1 MRAASVLCGLALAS
15 AWRGPQPR
23 VRPLTLRR
31 AAPAAPPAPVA
42 AAGNKVQKR
51 LIALLSFNAGVADV
65 VLFKK
70 HGCFATMMT
79 GNLIK
84 GTCALVDAKWADAR
98 FFGSMIL
105 SYLAG
110 CSGQRILDQRATPRT
125 KSRVIALATFLL
137 FRCSDVFGG
146 ASARRG
152 ALWLAAGFG
161 LVNAVSVDVLL
172 TITWMLT
179 IHMQKLT
186 NYATDAVGLSGAK
199 AKASAKF
206 GPVLRRSC
214 VVLALF
220 AAGVG
225 AGHYFC
231 EACLNMTGFSSLFG
245 AWYALIVLSHDQ
257 GRVGLDSL
265 GKALLLNKNA
275 NPGLL
280 DE

>member
-1 MRAASVLCGLALAS
+1 MSS
-15 AWRGPQPR
+15 TQ
-23 VRPLTLRR
+23 
-31 AAPAAPPAPVA
+31 
-42 AAGNKVQKR
+42 
-51 LIALLSFNAGVADV
+51 
-65 VLFKK
+65 
-70 HGCFATMMT
+70 
-79 GNLIK
+79 
-84 GTCALVDAKWADAR
+84 
-98 FFGSMIL
+98 
-105 SYLAG
+105 
-110 CSGQRILDQRATPRT
+110 
-125 KSRVIALATFLL
+125 
-137 FRCSDVFGG
+137 
-146 ASARRG
+146 
-152 ALWLAAGFG
+152 
-161 LVNAVSVDVLL
+161 VNAVSVDVLL

-220 AAGVG
+220 GAGVG

-231 EACLNMTGFSSLFG
+231 EACLDLAGFSTLFG

>member
-1 MRAASVLCGLALAS
+1 MATAALPAQSEAACKLDACG
-15 AWRGPQPR
+15 GPKKTQ
-23 VRPLTLRR
+23 
-31 AAPAAPPAPVA
+31 PPADDTLPTPA
-42 AAGNKVQKR
+42 RGWG
-51 LIALLSFNAGVADV
+51 SGVADDWMGRST
-65 VLFKK
+65 LRFN
-70 HGCFATMMT
+70 GAAQRQF
-79 GNLIK
+79 
-84 GTCALVDAKWADAR
+84 GTLK
-98 FFGSMIL
+98 
-105 SYLAG
+105 LAAG
-110 CSGQRILDQRATPRT
+110 AP
-125 KSRVIALATFLL
+125 LL
-137 FRCSDVFGG
+137 LVFGG

-186 NYATDAVGLSGAK
+186 NYAPAAVGLSGAK
-199 AKASAKF
+199 ATASAKF

-231 EACLNMTGFSSLFG
+231 EACLDMAGFSTLFG

-265 GKALLLNKNA
+265 GKALLLNKTA